1 MNKKVYCGTHWHT
14 IAFTMS
20 FLFFFWGWDCKGRQA
35 WGTERWV
42 GLGCMVWNARRI
54 NKIFYFFKK
63 ENRLFFYAT
72 HSNPSLHSSQLPSN
86 SPLPQIYSSSISFQK
101 RADLQEKTTK
111 QDKTNDNKT
120 RQNLSYQGWTRK
132 PNMRKSVLRAG
143 KRVRDPTT
151 PTVRRPKRI
160 SS

>member
-1 MNKKVYCGTHWHT
+1 MGSVQSLKSPG
-14 IAFTMS
+14 
-20 FLFFFWGWDCKGRQA
+20 G
-35 WGTERWV
+35 
-42 GLGCMVWNARRI
+42 
-54 NKIFYFFKK
+54 
-63 ENRLFFYAT
+63 
-72 HSNPSLHSSQLPSN
+72 LHS
-86 SPLPQIYSSSISFQK
+86 IGK
-101 RADLQEKTTK
+101 ADVQALVEKTTK